1 MVKNDYCSDTELIQL
16 FVSFISVHC
25 RDNKLACQKK
35 KKKKEVMLTGKQS
48 KILTPP
54 VGHRLCQGYDL
65 TETASSV

>member
-1 MVKNDYCSDTELIQL
+1 MVKNDHCSDTELIQL
-16 FVSFISVHC
+16 FVSFILVNC
-25 RDNKLACQKK
+25 RDNKLACQ

-54 VGHRLCQGYDL
+54 VGHWLCQGYDL